1 MSSPSG
7 LRIVM
12 VTCGQH
18 LAAGARIPFLP
29 GQPPTYEVKL
39 SDLAGR
45 IVQDG
50 ALPDAARTTLLGQL
64 RVVVLS
70 RRSIPYCG
78 PSPWPEFVPRWVPFE
93 KDPPPCEENVQ
104 CTYSTSAPVCKH
116 DATTFMGSIRPDH
129 QEWPV
134 SAPV

>member
-45 IVQDG
+45 FVQDG

-70 RRSIPYCG
+70 RPFLIAGQARRRGSYRAGYLSRRIPLLA
-78 PSPWPEFVPRWVPFE
+78 
-93 KDPPPCEENVQ
+93 KK
-104 CTYSTSAPVCKH
+104 TYSARTVQALLYVNMMLQRLWE
-116 DATTFMGSIRPDH
+116 AYVRTTKNGR
-129 QEWPV
+129 
-134 SAPV
+134 